1 MRVTWS
7 ERETHDGS
15 VVDTRS
21 ELASNRGIA
30 TVSYAQINYDDGDL
44 AWVDEGWEVRRIE
57 WLSAANAANACWGGV
72 TVAPECEPADDA
84 GVVDGSLSPSATW
97 ATDGAIIHAPAH
109 MGVFGKLERL
119 RLVTEPQA
127 AQFTSF
133 LGTVRV
139 TNVLLDLLNTKQ
151 LALGRISAEYA
162 QRIVAFD
169 YSKYETASHRIVEET
184 LRPFGESLGVNFFD
198 D

>member
-1 MRVTWS
+1 MQR
-7 ERETHDGS
+7 
-15 VVDTRS
+15 VVDG
-21 ELASNRGIA
+21 L
-30 TVSYAQINYDDGDL
+30 
-44 AWVDEGWEVRRIE
+44 
-57 WLSAANAANACWGGV
+57 
-72 TVAPECEPADDA
+72 VAPEGSGVLPHDLAVLPELDALGIGADFYW
-84 GVVDGSLSPSATW
+84 P
-97 ATDGAIIHAPAH
+97 TDGATIHAPAH
-109 MGVFGKLERL
+109 MGVFGKLQRL

-184 LRPFGESLGVNFFD
+184 LRPFGESVGVNFFD